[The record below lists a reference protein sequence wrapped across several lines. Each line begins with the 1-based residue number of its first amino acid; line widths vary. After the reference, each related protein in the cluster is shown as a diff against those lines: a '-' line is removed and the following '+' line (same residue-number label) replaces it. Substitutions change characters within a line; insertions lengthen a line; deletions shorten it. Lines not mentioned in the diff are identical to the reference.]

1 VSPRVKPRPKR
12 TADDVL
18 DLAANR
24 LARGELA
31 EARLERLLLQANRGS
46 SELAEFR
53 SRVVSGER
61 THAASPDEA

>member
-1 VSPRVKPRPKR
+1 VSPRVKPKPKR

-31 EARLERLLLQANRGS
+31 EVRLERLLAQAN
-46 SELAEFR
+46 LTQPVTA
-53 SRVVSGER
+53 SR
-61 THAASPDEA
+61 